1 MMRFDD
7 GRVRYFTVREAARIQ
22 TFPDN
27 WGFAGSWSEAMRQL
41 GNVVPVRLAEI
52 VGQSVADVLDETA

>member
-7 GRVRYFTVREAARIQ
+7 GRVRYFTVREAAPIQ
-22 TFPDN
+22 TFPDD

-41 GNVVPVRLAEI
+41 KGVRPLY
-52 VGQSVADVLDETA
+52 